1 MRASWL
7 IFSMLIILLAFIDLS
22 IFYLFIKPTLKSNK
36 IKRFVKDLHWVIFG
50 IFILAFLAYT
60 LFIPRMKG
68 PEMYIWFSRLIASF
82 ALVYLPKIVLL
93 FFSLLGA
100 IRYIITKL
108 IMHSKKRKYFY
119 INKIGVIVSIF
130 FFVIMLYGFSV
141 GRYNY
146 RVKTVEV
153 YSDKLPESFDGF
165 KIVQISDFHLGSF
178 GKNYPGVKKAINLVN
193 AQNPDIITFT
203 GDMVNTFSSE
213 MLIWMDD
220 ISKLKAKYGKYSVL
234 GNHDYGHYV
243 KWDTPEQDSLNIAN
257 LIKYQKQ
264 VGFDVLN
271 NEHRFLKFGQDS
283 INIVGVENWGLPPF
297 PAYGKLDVALK
308 DVNPNAF
315 TLLLSHD
322 SNHWDAQVK
331 AKEVDLMLAG
341 HTHAMQMGIE
351 IGSFKWSPSK
361 YIFKYWD
368 GLYKDGE
375 KYLYVNRGLG
385 YIGLPGRIMQ
395 RPEITVIIL
404 KKKKISHP

>member
-1 MRASWL
+1 MRSSWF
-7 IFSMLIILLAFIDLS
+7 IFSMIVILLSFIDLS
-22 IFYLFIKPTLKSNK
+22 IFYLFIKPTLHKGQLK
-36 IKRFVKDLHWVIFG
+36 KFIKDIHWLIFV

-60 LFIPRMKG
+60 ILIPRMKG

-82 ALVYLPKIVLL
+82 ALVYFPKIVLL

-100 IRYIITKL
+100 IRYIFAKF
-108 IMHSKKRKYFY
+108 IMCRHKRKYFY
-119 INKIGVIVSIF
+119 INKIGVIMSVF
-130 FFVIMLYGFSV
+130 FFILMLYGFTV

-146 RVKTVEV
+146 RIKTVEI
-153 YSDKLPESFDGF
+153 YSNKLPEIFDGF

-178 GKNYPGVKKAINLVN
+178 GKNYQGVKKAIDLVN
-193 AQNPDIITFT
+193 VQKPDIIAFT

-213 MLIWMDD
+213 MLMWMSDL
-220 ISKLKAKYGKYSVL
+220 SNLRSKYGKYSVL

-243 KWDTPEQDSLNIAN
+243 KWDTPEQDSLNIVN
-257 LIKYQKQ
+257 LIRYQKQ
-264 VGFDVLN
+264 IGFDVLN
-271 NEHRFLKFGQDS
+271 NEHRILRLGKDS

-308 DVNPNAF
+308 NLNPNTF

-331 AKEVDLMLAG
+331 ARDVDLMLAG

-361 YIFKYWD
+361 YLFKYWD
-368 GLYKDGE
+368 GLYKDGK

-404 KKKKISHP
+404 RNKK